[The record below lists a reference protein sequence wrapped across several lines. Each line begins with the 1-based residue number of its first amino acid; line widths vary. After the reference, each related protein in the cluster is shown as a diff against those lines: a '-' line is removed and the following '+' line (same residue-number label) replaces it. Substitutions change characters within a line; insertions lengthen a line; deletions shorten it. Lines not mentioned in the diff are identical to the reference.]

1 MCFLLPISWLVETMA
16 IQLQVVFHA
25 VVLLLGYYV
34 TNSESKNTKP
44 TIYQFP
50 KEWQE
55 WKVTYGKNYTS
66 QLEELDRHLVW
77 LSNKEYI
84 ESHNAYSDVFGYTL
98 ELNKF
103 ADMVRTTEASS
114 WEFWGLAIHS
124 SVV

>member
-1 MCFLLPISWLVETMA
+1 MA
-16 IQLQVVFHA
+16 IQVLVHA

-34 TNSESKNTKP
+34 ANSESKGSKS

-50 KEWQE
+50 EQWQE

-103 ADMVRTTEASS
+103 ADMVRTTV
-114 WEFWGLAIHS
+114 FHLVKHLAI
-124 SVV
+124 

>member
-1 MCFLLPISWLVETMA
+1 MA
-16 IQLQVVFHA
+16 IHIVIHT
-25 VVLLLGYYV
+25 VVLLLSCYV
-34 TNSESKNTKP
+34 AYSESTKS

-50 KEWQE
+50 KQWQE
-55 WKVTYGKNYTS
+55 WKTTHGKNYTS

-103 ADMVRTTEASS
+103 ADMVKTI
-114 WEFWGLAIHS
+114 FHLII
-124 SVV
+124 